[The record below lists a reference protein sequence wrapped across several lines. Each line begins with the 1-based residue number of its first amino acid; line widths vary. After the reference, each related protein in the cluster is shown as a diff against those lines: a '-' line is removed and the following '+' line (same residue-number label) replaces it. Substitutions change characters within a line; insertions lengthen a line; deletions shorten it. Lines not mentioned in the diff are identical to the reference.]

1 MRDTAPA
8 PPADGPPARP
18 WLRAALLEGT
28 GGAVSGAS
36 PWGDPVRWGR

>member
-8 PPADGPPARP
+8 PAPDDPPARP

-28 GGAVSGAS
+28 GARSAGSS